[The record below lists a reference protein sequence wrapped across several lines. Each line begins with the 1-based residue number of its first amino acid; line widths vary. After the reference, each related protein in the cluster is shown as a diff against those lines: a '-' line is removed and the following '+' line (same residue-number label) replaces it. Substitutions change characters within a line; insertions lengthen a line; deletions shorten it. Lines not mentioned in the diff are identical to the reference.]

1 MTTMGILTG
10 MLKPEYRALGYWLVE
25 DDDFVYLYKV
35 GVKEPSIFSA
45 RGATIASIESHI
57 KELEGVK
64 A

>member
-1 MTTMGILTG
+1 MIGFLTN
-10 MLKPEYRALGYWLVE
+10 LLRPEYIAAGYRLTE

-45 RGATIASIESHI
+45 RGAIIASIEDHI